1 MSGFLTRAED
11 VLRGRSGPGAGRLAG
26 YVVVCGAS
34 YGGVM
39 GTFGGLAGDR
49 PWQVVYS
56 AVKVPLLLLATLLL
70 SLPSFFVLNTL
81 LGVRSDFA
89 RALRVL
95 VAAQAGLTITLVAL
109 APLTLFWYASS
120 ADYPTAILFNALMF
134 AVASLGAQVI
144 VRRGYRPLIA
154 RSPKHRWLLRAWIV
168 VYAFVGIQMGW
179 LLRPFV
185 GAPGQPVEFVRDDSW
200 GNAYVVVA
208 RMIWG
213 VLTR

>member
-1 MSGFLTRAED
+1 VRGVLARADD
-11 VLRGRSGPGAGRLAG
+11 VLRGRPGTGTGRLAG
-26 YVVVCGAS
+26 YVVLCGAA

-49 PWQVVYS
+49 PWQVAFS
-56 AVKVPLLLLATLLL
+56 ALKVPLLLLATLLL

-81 LGVRSDFA
+81 LGLRADFA

-95 VAAQAGLTITLVAL
+95 VGAQAGLTIVLVAL
-109 APLTLFWYASS
+109 APLTVFWYASS

-134 AVASLGAQVI
+134 AVASLGAQVL

-154 RSPKHRWLLRAWIV
+154 RNPRHRWLLRAWIV

-185 GAPGQPVEFVRDDSW
+185 GAPGRAVQFVREDSW
-200 GNAYVVVA
+200 GNAYVIVA

-213 VLTR
+213 VLKP